1 MELYKNVYNTLK
13 YAYARPY
20 TTLIPVGEYRQ
31 MMTGGDEESQ
41 QRLFV
46 DIYIVGVA
54 DGVSPRVH
62 ETMIPVGTPRRL
74 YIFSDTPLDEQTL
87 STVDSHYKE
96 RRYPLLSL
104 DTLCARLDGN
114 RVPTQNFYTAFAGR
128 SSEDVFEAAVN
139 RRQDTMF
146 VEYRYAQQR
155 HTVANIYYDEFTN
168 NVYRLALPADNA
180 MLVLIMP
187 YNFVR
192 TGLKQGYFLFDDI
205 DLMVRVYSKHVL
217 SANQTSDTGE
227 VLVNDICTGNRR
239 MMDII
244 RTFYSRM
251 GVHNVYTPSDN
262 QIVGYDKYLTLV
274 VGDVSN
280 INV

>member
-1 MELYKNVYNTLK
+1 MELYKNAYNTSK

-20 TTLIPVGEYRQ
+20 TTSITVGEYRQ
-31 MMTGGDEESQ
+31 LMTGGDEESQ
-41 QRLFV
+41 QRFV

-54 DGVSPRVH
+54 DGVSPNVH

-74 YIFSDTPLDEQTL
+74 YIFSDTRLDEKTL
-87 STVDSHYKE
+87 ATVDSHYKE

-104 DTLCARLDGN
+104 DTPCARLDGN
-114 RVPTQNFYTAFAGR
+114 RVPTQNFYTTFVGK
-128 SSEDVFEAAVN
+128 DTFDAAVN
-139 RRQDTMF
+139 RRQDAMF
-146 VEYRYAQQR
+146 IEYRYVQQR
-155 HTVANIYYDEFTN
+155 HTVANIYYDEVTN
-168 NVYRLALPADNA
+168 YVYRLALPADNA

-187 YNFVR
+187 SNFIQ

-205 DLMVRVYSKHVL
+205 DLMVRVDSKHVL
-217 SANQTSDTGE
+217 SAKQTSHTDE
-227 VLVNDICTGNRR
+227 MLVNDICTGNRR
-239 MMDII
+239 MTDIV
-244 RTFYSRM
+244 RAFYSRM

>member
-1 MELYKNVYNTLK
+1 MELYKNAYNTSK
-13 YAYARPY
+13 FAYARSY
-20 TTLIPVGEYRQ
+20 TTSITTGEYRQ
-31 MMTGGDEESQ
+31 MMTGDDEERPQ
-41 QRLFV
+41 LV

-54 DGVSPRVH
+54 DGVSPKVH

-74 YIFSDTPLDEQTL
+74 YIFSDSQLDEKTL
-87 STVDSHYKE
+87 SAVDSYYKE
-96 RRYPLLSL
+96 HKYPLLSL
-104 DTLCARLDGN
+104 ITPCAQLDRD
-114 RVPTQNFYTAFAGR
+114 RVPMQNFYTAFAGPD
-128 SSEDVFEAAVN
+128 SQDEIEAAVFC
-139 RRQDTMF
+139 RQDAMF
-146 VEYRYAQQR
+146 VEYRYVQQR

-168 NVYRLALPADNA
+168 KVYRLALPADSA

-192 TGLKQGYFLFDDI
+192 TGLKQGYFLFDNI
-205 DLMVRVYSKHVL
+205 DLMVRVYSKHLL
-217 SANQTSDTGE
+217 SASQTSENASE

-239 MMDII
+239 IMDIV

>member
-1 MELYKNVYNTLK
+1 MELYENVYSTSK

-20 TTLIPVGEYRQ
+20 ATSITVGEHRQ
-31 MMTGGDEESQ
+31 MTGGDEEQ
-41 QRLFV
+41 QFV

-54 DGVSPRVH
+54 DGVSPKVH

-74 YIFSDTPLDEQTL
+74 YVFSDTPLDERTL
-87 STVDSHYKE
+87 SAVDSYYNE
-96 RRYPLLSL
+96 RPYPLLSL
-104 DTLCARLDGN
+104 DTPCARLDGN
-114 RVPTQNFYTAFAGR
+114 RVPTQNFYTAFAGPG
-128 SSEDVFEAAVN
+128 SEDTAVN

-168 NVYRLALPADNA
+168 NVYRLALPADSA

-205 DLMVRVYSKHVL
+205 DLMVRVYSKHML
-217 SANQTSDTGE
+217 SANQTSETGE

-239 MMDII
+239 IMNII

-251 GVHNVYTPSDN
+251 GVHNVYTPSDH

>member
-1 MELYKNVYNTLK
+1 MELYKNAYNMSK

-20 TTLIPVGEYRQ
+20 TTSITVAEYRQ
-31 MMTGGDEESQ
+31 MMTGGDEERPQ
-41 QRLFV
+41 FV

-54 DGVSPRVH
+54 DGVSPKVH

-74 YIFSDTPLDEQTL
+74 YIFSDTPLDEKTL
-87 STVDSHYKE
+87 SAVDSYYKGH
-96 RRYPLLSL
+96 RYPLLSL
-104 DTLCARLDGN
+104 ITSCAQLDGS
-114 RVPTQNFYTAFAGR
+114 RVPMQNFYTAYADRG
-128 SSEDVFEAAVN
+128 SEDEIEAAVF
-139 RRQDTMF
+139 RRQDAMF

-168 NVYRLALPADNA
+168 KVYRLALPADNA

-192 TGLKQGYFLFDDI
+192 TGLKQGYFLFDNI
-205 DLMVRVYSKHVL
+205 DLIVRVYSKHLL
-217 SANQTSDTGE
+217 SANQTSDNASE

-239 MMDII
+239 IMDII

>member
-1 MELYKNVYNTLK
+1 MYKNEYNAAK

-20 TTLIPVGEYRQ
+20 TTSMTVGEYRQ
-31 MMTGGDEESQ
+31 MMKQ
-41 QRLFV
+41 QRFV

-54 DGVSPRVH
+54 DGVSPKVH
-62 ETMIPVGTPRRL
+62 ETMIPVGTTRRL
-74 YIFSDTPLDEQTL
+74 YIFSDNPLDESTL
-87 STVDSHYKE
+87 SAVDSYYKE
-96 RRYPLLSL
+96 SPYPLLSL
-104 DTLCARLDGN
+104 DTPCARLDGD
-114 RVPTQNFYTAFAGR
+114 RVPTQNFYTAFAG
-128 SSEDVFEAAVN
+128 EEAAAN
-139 RRQDTMF
+139 RRQDAEF
-146 VEYRYAQQR
+146 VEYRYVQQR

-168 NVYRLALPADNA
+168 NVYRLALPADSA

-187 YNFVR
+187 SNFVR

-205 DLMVRVYSKHVL
+205 DLMVRVYSKHLL
-217 SANQTSDTGE
+217 SANRTSGAGEE

-239 MMDII
+239 AMDIV
-244 RTFYSRM
+244 RTFFSRM

-280 INV
+280 VNV

>member
-1 MELYKNVYNTLK
+1 MYKNAYNTSK

-20 TTLIPVGEYRQ
+20 TTSMTVGEYRQ
-31 MMTGGDEESQ
+31 IMTEERTQ
-41 QRLFV
+41 FV

-54 DGVSPRVH
+54 DGVSPKVH

-74 YIFSDTPLDEQTL
+74 YIFSDTPLDEITL
-87 STVDSHYKE
+87 SAAESYYKE
-96 RRYPLLSL
+96 HRYPLLSL
-104 DTLCARLDGN
+104 ITPCAHLDRD
-114 RVPTQNFYTAFAGR
+114 RVPMQNFYAALAGHDR
-128 SSEDVFEAAVN
+128 ADEIEAAVFC
-139 RRQDTMF
+139 RQDAMF
-146 VEYRYAQQR
+146 IEYRYAQQR
-155 HTVANIYYDEFTN
+155 HEAANIYYDEHTN
-168 NVYRLALPADNA
+168 KVYRLALPADSA

-192 TGLKQGYFLFDDI
+192 TGLKQGYFLFDNI
-205 DLMVRVYSKHVL
+205 DLMVRVYSKHLL
-217 SANQTSDTGE
+217 SASQTSDNAGE
-227 VLVNDICTGNRR
+227 VLVNDICTGNQRI
-239 MMDII
+239 MEII
-244 RTFYSRM
+244 RTFYTRM